1 MYLKL
6 RLPQLKAIIEEP
18 ITKLS
23 LRYYGPFPIIARLG
37 KVAYKLQLPE
47 NSHIHPVFHMSLLKK
62 YVGGQPVSLKL
73 PTRNSSEEPT
83 LEPEAILDRRVI
95 YQQGAPLIQVLV
107 KWSQLP
113 MDDNAW
119 EYLPNLLKQFPR
131 VASLLCIS

>member
-1 MYLKL
+1 VYLKL